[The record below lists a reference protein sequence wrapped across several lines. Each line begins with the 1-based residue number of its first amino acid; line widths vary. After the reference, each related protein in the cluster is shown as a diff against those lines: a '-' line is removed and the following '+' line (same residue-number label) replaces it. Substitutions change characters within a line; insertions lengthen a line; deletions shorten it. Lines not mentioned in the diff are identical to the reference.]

1 MFLSIFI
8 PIFLLQKHNKMR
20 FNSLTIDDFYADPMQ
35 VREFAL
41 KQEFKVRGNYPGQRT
56 VSFLNDPIKKKLRD
70 ILYPFAGE
78 ITNWGGEYTGSFQYT
93 TAADRSWIHADST
106 TDWAAVCYLTP
117 DAPVTAGTGIFRH
130 KETGWMNFD
139 YKRQNDS
146 EYMKQA
152 PPGDECQDYTKWEM
166 VDRIG
171 NVFNRLIMYRA
182 DNYHVSLDYF
192 GKDINDGRLF
202 QVFFFNT
209 ER

>member
-1 MFLSIFI
+1 
-8 PIFLLQKHNKMR
+8 MR

-41 KQEFKVRGNYPGQRT
+41 KQEYKVRGNYPGQRT
-56 VSFLNDPIKKKLRD
+56 ESFLTDSIKQKLRD

-93 TAADRSWIHADST
+93 TASDRSWIHADST

-139 YKRQNDS
+139 YKRQNDP

-166 VDRIG
+166 VDRVG

-192 GKDINDGRLF
+192 GKDLNDGRLF

>member
-1 MFLSIFI
+1 ME
-8 PIFLLQKHNKMR
+8 
-20 FNSLTIDDFYADPMQ
+20 

-41 KQEFKVRGNYPGQRT
+41 KQDFAVRGNYPGMRT
-56 VSFLNDPIKKKLRD
+56 KSFLNDSIKKRMRD

-78 ITNWGGEYTGSFQYT
+78 ITWWGGEYTGSFQYT

-117 DAPVTAGTGIFRH
+117 DAPVSAGTGIFRH
-130 KETGWMNFD
+130 KKTGWMHYD
-139 YKRQNDS
+139 YKEAEQNP
-146 EYMKQA
+146 EYDKNA
-152 PPGDECQDYTKWEM
+152 PSGDDMQDYTKWEM
-166 VDRIG
+166 VDRVG
-171 NVFNRLIMYRA
+171 NIFNRLIMYRA

>member
-1 MFLSIFI
+1 
-8 PIFLLQKHNKMR
+8 MR
-20 FNSLTIDDFYADPMQ
+20 FNSLTIDDFYANPNE

-56 VSFLNDPIKKKLRD
+56 RSFLSEPLKKKFRD

-78 ITNWGGEYTGSFQYT
+78 ITYWGSDDPENNYTGSFQYT
-93 TAADRSWIHADST
+93 VASDRSWIHADST

-117 DAPVTAGTGIFRH
+117 DAPLSSGTGIFRH
-130 KETGWMNFD
+130 KKTGWVHYD
-139 YKRQNDS
+139 YKRQN
-146 EYMKQA
+146 EPGYNEMA
-152 PPGDECQDYTKWEM
+152 PPGCDMQDYTKWEM

-192 GKDINDGRLF
+192 GKDMYDGRLF

-209 ER
+209 EH

>member
-1 MFLSIFI
+1 
-8 PIFLLQKHNKMR
+8 MR
-20 FNSLTIDDFYADPMQ
+20 FNSLTIDNFYSNPMD

-41 KQEFKVRGNYPGQRT
+41 RQEFKVRGNYPGQRT
-56 VSFLNDPIKKKLRD
+56 ESFLTDATKKTLRD

-93 TAADRSWIHADST
+93 TSSDRSWIHADST

-130 KETGWMNFD
+130 KQTGWMNFD
-139 YKRQNDS
+139 YKREHDE
-146 EYMKQA
+146 EYIKQA
-152 PPGDECQDYTKWEM
+152 PPGHDSQDYTKWEM
-166 VDRIG
+166 VDRVG

-192 GKDINDGRLF
+192 GKDMYDGRLF

>member
-1 MFLSIFI
+1 MRINSIC
-8 PIFLLQKHNKMR
+8 
-20 FNSLTIDDFYADPMQ
+20 IDDFYANPME

-56 VSFLNDPIKKKLRD
+56 ISFLNDALKDKLQS
-70 ILYPFAGE
+70 IVYPYAGNVTAWHNE
-78 ITNWGGEYTGSFQYT
+78 QYTGSFQYT

-117 DAPVTAGTGIFRH
+117 DAPLSSGTGIFRH
-130 KETGWMNFD
+130 KATGWSHYD
-139 YKRQNDS
+139 YRKAQVDP
-146 EYMKQA
+146 EYDRQA
-152 PPGDECQDYTKWEM
+152 PPGDEMQDYTKWEL

-182 DNYHVSLDYF
+182 TNYHVSLDYF
-192 GKDINDGRLF
+192 GKNLYDGRLF

>member
-1 MFLSIFI
+1 
-8 PIFLLQKHNKMR
+8 MR
-20 FNSLTIDDFYADPMQ
+20 VNALVIDDFYAEPEK

-41 KQEFKVRGNYPGQRT
+41 NQEFKVRGNYPGQRT
-56 VSFLNDPIKKKLRD
+56 ESFLTDATKKTLRD

-93 TAADRSWIHADST
+93 TASDRSWIHADST

-139 YKRQNDS
+139 YKREHDE
-146 EYMKQA
+146 EYLKQA
-152 PPGDECQDYTKWEM
+152 PPGHHSQDYTKWEM
-166 VDRIG
+166 VDRVG

-192 GKDINDGRLF
+192 GKDMYDGRLF

>member
-1 MFLSIFI
+1 
-8 PIFLLQKHNKMR
+8 MR
-20 FNSLTIDDFYADPMQ
+20 FNSLTIDDFYANPDE

-41 KQEFKVRGNYPGQRT
+41 NQEFKVRGNYPGQRT
-56 VSFLNDPIKKKLRD
+56 KSFLTGSLKKKLRD

-78 ITNWGGEYTGSFQYT
+78 ITYWGSDDPENNYTGSFQYT
-93 TAADRSWIHADST
+93 VSEDRSWIHADST

-117 DAPVTAGTGIFRH
+117 DAPLSSGTGIFRH
-130 KETGWMNFD
+130 KATGWSHYD
-139 YKRQNDS
+139 YKRENEPGYIQS
-146 EYMKQA
+146 A
-152 PPGDECQDYTKWEM
+152 PPGNEMRDYTKWEI

-171 NVFNRLIMYRA
+171 NVYNRLIMYRA

-192 GKDINDGRLF
+192 GKDMYDGRLF

>member
-1 MFLSIFI
+1 M
-8 PIFLLQKHNKMR
+8 
-20 FNSLTIDDFYADPMQ
+20 D

-56 VSFLNDPIKKKLRD
+56 RSFLNDPLKKKLRD

-78 ITNWGGEYTGSFQYT
+78 ITYWGSDDPENNYTGSFQYT
-93 TAADRSWIHADST
+93 VAEDRSWIHADST

-117 DAPVTAGTGIFRH
+117 DAPLSSGTGIFRH
-130 KETGWMNFD
+130 KQTGWMHYD
-139 YKRQNDS
+139 YKREN
-146 EYMKQA
+146 EPGYKEAA
-152 PPGDECQDYTKWEM
+152 PPGYDCRDYTKWEI

-192 GKDINDGRLF
+192 GRDMNDGRLF

>member
-1 MFLSIFI
+1 
-8 PIFLLQKHNKMR
+8 MR
-20 FNSLTIDDFYADPMQ
+20 FNSLTIDNFYSNPMD

-56 VSFLNDPIKKKLRD
+56 ESFLTDSTKKTLRD

-93 TAADRSWIHADST
+93 TASDRSWIHADST

-130 KETGWMNFD
+130 KQTGWMNFD
-139 YKRQNDS
+139 YKREHDE
-146 EYMKQA
+146 EYIKQS
-152 PPGDECQDYTKWEM
+152 PPGHDSQDYTKWEM
-166 VDRIG
+166 VDRVG

-192 GKDINDGRLF
+192 GKDMHDGRLF

>member
-1 MFLSIFI
+1 
-8 PIFLLQKHNKMR
+8 MR

-56 VSFLNDPIKKKLRD
+56 ESFLTDSIKQKLRD

-130 KETGWMNFD
+130 KETGWINFD
-139 YKRQNDS
+139 YKRQNDP

-166 VDRIG
+166 VDRVG

-192 GKDINDGRLF
+192 GKDLNDGRLF

>member
-1 MFLSIFI
+1 
-8 PIFLLQKHNKMR
+8 MR

-78 ITNWGGEYTGSFQYT
+78 ITDWGGEYTGSFQYT
-93 TAADRSWIHADST
+93 TATDRSWIHADST

-117 DAPVTAGTGIFRH
+117 NAPVTAGTGIFRH

-139 YKRQNDS
+139 YKRQNDP

-166 VDRIG
+166 VDRVG

-192 GKDINDGRLF
+192 GKDLNDGRLF

>member
-1 MFLSIFI
+1 
-8 PIFLLQKHNKMR
+8 MR
-20 FNSLTIDDFYADPMQ
+20 FNSLTIDNFYTNPDE

-56 VSFLNDPIKKKLRD
+56 KSFLTDSLKKKMRD

-78 ITNWGGEYTGSFQYT
+78 ITYWGSNDTENNYTGSFQYT
-93 TAADRSWIHADST
+93 VSEDRSWIHADST

-117 DAPVTAGTGIFRH
+117 DAPLSAGTGIFRH
-130 KETGWMNFD
+130 KATGWSHYD
-139 YKRQNDS
+139 YKRENEPGYVES
-146 EYMKQA
+146 A
-152 PPGDECQDYTKWEM
+152 PPGNEMRDYTKWEM

-171 NVFNRLIMYRA
+171 NVYNRLIMYRA

-192 GKDINDGRLF
+192 GQNMNDGRLF

>member
-1 MFLSIFI
+1 
-8 PIFLLQKHNKMR
+8 MR
-20 FNSLTIDDFYADPMQ
+20 FNSLTIDNFYSNPMD

-41 KQEFKVRGNYPGQRT
+41 RQEFKVRGNYPGQRT
-56 VSFLNDPIKKKLRD
+56 ESFLSDATKKTLRD

-93 TAADRSWIHADST
+93 TASDRSWIHADST

-117 DAPVTAGTGIFRH
+117 DAPLTAGTGIFRH
-130 KETGWMNFD
+130 KETGWSNFNYRNND
-139 YKRQNDS
+139 PEYLRQS
-146 EYMKQA
+146 
-152 PPGDECQDYTKWEM
+152 PPGHDSQDYTKWEM

-192 GKDINDGRLF
+192 GKDMYDGRLF

>member
-1 MFLSIFI
+1 
-8 PIFLLQKHNKMR
+8 MR
-20 FNSLTIDDFYADPMQ
+20 FNSLTIDNFYSNPMD

-41 KQEFKVRGNYPGQRT
+41 RQEFKVRGNYPGQRT
-56 VSFLNDPIKKKLRD
+56 ESFLTDATKKTLRD

-93 TAADRSWIHADST
+93 TSSDRSWIHADST

-130 KETGWMNFD
+130 KQTGWMNFD
-139 YKRQNDS
+139 YKRQHDE
-146 EYMKQA
+146 EYLKQA
-152 PPGDECQDYTKWEM
+152 PPGHDSQDYTKWEM
-166 VDRIG
+166 VDRVG

-192 GKDINDGRLF
+192 GKDMHDGRLF

>member
-1 MFLSIFI
+1 
-8 PIFLLQKHNKMR
+8 MR
-20 FNSLTIDDFYADPMQ
+20 FNSLTIDDFYADPIQ

-130 KETGWMNFD
+130 KETGWMNFE
-139 YKRQNDS
+139 YKIQNDP

-166 VDRIG
+166 VDRVG

>member
-1 MFLSIFI
+1 
-8 PIFLLQKHNKMR
+8 MR

-139 YKRQNDS
+139 YKRQSDP

-166 VDRIG
+166 VDRVG

-192 GKDINDGRLF
+192 GKDLNDGRLF

>member
-1 MFLSIFI
+1 
-8 PIFLLQKHNKMR
+8 MR
-20 FNSLTIDDFYADPMQ
+20 INSLTIDNFYANPME

-56 VSFLNDPIKKKLRD
+56 ISFLNDPIKKKLRD

-78 ITNWGGEYTGSFQYT
+78 ITDWGGEYTGSFQYT
-93 TAADRSWIHADST
+93 TATDRSWIHADST

-117 DAPVTAGTGIFRH
+117 NAPVTAGTGIFRH

-139 YKRQNDS
+139 YKRQNDP

-166 VDRIG
+166 VDRVG

-192 GKDINDGRLF
+192 GKDLNDGRLF

>member
-1 MFLSIFI
+1 
-8 PIFLLQKHNKMR
+8 MR
-20 FNSLTIDDFYADPMQ
+20 FNSLTIDNFYANPID
-35 VREFAL
+35 VRKFAL

-56 VSFLNDPIKKKLRD
+56 ESFLTESTKKTLRD

-93 TAADRSWIHADST
+93 TASDRSWIHSDST

-130 KETGWMNFD
+130 KQTGWMNFD
-139 YKRQNDS
+139 YKREHDE

-152 PPGDECQDYTKWEM
+152 PPGHDSQDYTKWEM
-166 VDRIG
+166 VDRVG
-171 NVFNRLIMYRA
+171 NVFNRLILYRA

-192 GKDINDGRLF
+192 GKDMYDGRLF

>member
-1 MFLSIFI
+1 
-8 PIFLLQKHNKMR
+8 MR
-20 FNSLTIDDFYADPMQ
+20 

-41 KQEFKVRGNYPGQRT
+41 SQEFAVRGNYPGQRT
-56 VSFLNDPIKKKLRD
+56 VSFLNDSLKKKLRD

-78 ITNWGGEYTGSFQYT
+78 ITWWGGDYTGSFQYT
-93 TAADRSWIHADST
+93 TASDRSWIHADST

-117 DAPVTAGTGIFRH
+117 DAPPSAGTGIFRH
-130 KETGWMNFD
+130 KATGWMHYD
-139 YKRQNDS
+139 YKQASQDP
-146 EYMKQA
+146 EYDKIA
-152 PPGDECQDYTKWEM
+152 PPGHDSQDYTKWDM
-166 VDRIG
+166 IDRVG

-192 GKDINDGRLF
+192 GKDMYDGRLF

>member
-1 MFLSIFI
+1 
-8 PIFLLQKHNKMR
+8 MR
-20 FNSLTIDDFYADPMQ
+20 FNSLTIDNFYSNPMD

-41 KQEFKVRGNYPGQRT
+41 RQEFKVRGNYPGQRT
-56 VSFLNDPIKKKLRD
+56 ESFLSDATKKTLRD

-93 TAADRSWIHADST
+93 TASDRSWIHADST

-117 DAPVTAGTGIFRH
+117 DAPLTAGTGIFRH
-130 KETGWMNFD
+130 KETGWSNFD
-139 YKRQNDS
+139 YRNNDPEYLRQS
-146 EYMKQA
+146 
-152 PPGDECQDYTKWEM
+152 PPGHDSQDYTKWEM

-192 GKDINDGRLF
+192 GKDMYDGRLF